1 MNKVDKDLIYL
12 GNWLISLNVALVQC
26 NFPQVNWR
34 SKFLNF
40 VTTNICEEYEQMKK
54 QQEEHKPC
62 LKWSKLLMFGSSKL
76 LLQVAPKFYKPI

>member
-1 MNKVDKDLIYL
+1 MNKVDKILIYL
-12 GNWLISLNVALVQC
+12 GNWLISLMVTLVQC

-40 VTTNICEEYEQMKK
+40 VTTIICEEYEQMKK

-62 LKWSKLLMFGSSKL
+62 LKWSKLPMFGSSKL